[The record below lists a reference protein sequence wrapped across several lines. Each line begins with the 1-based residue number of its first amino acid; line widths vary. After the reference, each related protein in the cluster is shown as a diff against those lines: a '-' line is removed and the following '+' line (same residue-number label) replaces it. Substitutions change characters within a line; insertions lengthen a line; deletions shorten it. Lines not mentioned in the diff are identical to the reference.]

1 MISVREPM
9 VCDSYTITSNDSDL
23 AMRFGEAM
31 PDGRLT
37 EPGDGKVYRLREAI
51 LLSKRLG
58 RPLTDNEMKQFEI
71 M

>member
-1 MISVREPM
+1 MIVAEKKPVTASSSM
-9 VCDSYTITSNDSDL
+9 VDRKEIYNH
-23 AMRFGEAM
+23 FGEEM

>member
-1 MISVREPM
+1 MEIGIEI
-9 VCDSYTITSNDSDL
+9 DGLTNTSNDSDL
-23 AMRFGEAM
+23 AMRFGDAM

-37 EPGDGKVYRLREAI
+37 EPSDGKEYRLREAI

-71 M
+71 